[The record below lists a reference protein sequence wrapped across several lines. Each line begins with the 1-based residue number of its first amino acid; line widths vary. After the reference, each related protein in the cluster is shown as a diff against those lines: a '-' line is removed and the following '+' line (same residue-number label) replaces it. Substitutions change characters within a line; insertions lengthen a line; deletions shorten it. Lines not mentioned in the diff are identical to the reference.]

1 MNMIKLNDSVLKIYL
16 DRNDIEKYGLS
27 MNNISVRTVR
37 SILLELYDDISE
49 RLGADLEEEKLFVE
63 VLSQRHCCTIFVS
76 CSCENC
82 KRRTAKPAKM
92 PDSFICE
99 FESFEELRNF
109 CRSLFLMYPCRIKS
123 SSLSCG
129 SRTLRLMMTTS
140 ADIENIFRSAAEYR
154 GLVIPS
160 DKLNRSV
167 TNEYYKNIIEQNAV
181 EKILSY
187 ESGNG

>member
-1 MNMIKLNDSVLKIYL
+1 MNMIKLGDSVLKIYL
-16 DRNDIEKYGLS
+16 DKNDIEKYGLS
-27 MNNISVRTVR
+27 INNISVRTVR
-37 SILLELYDDISE
+37 NILLELYDDISD
-49 RLGADLEEEKLFVE
+49 RLGADLEEEKLYVE

-76 CSCENC
+76 CSCDNC
-82 KRRTAKPAKM
+82 KRHTAKAAKM

-99 FESFEELRNF
+99 FESFEELRDF

-129 SRTLRLMMTTS
+129 SRTLRLSMTTS

-167 TNEYYKNIIEQNAV
+167 TNEYYNNIIEQNAV

-187 ESGNG
+187 EGGNG

>member
-1 MNMIKLNDSVLKIYL
+1 MNMMKIGDSVLKIYL
-16 DRNDIEKYGLS
+16 DRNDIERYGLS

-76 CSCENC
+76 CSCDEC
-82 KRRTAKPAKM
+82 KKRPSRPAKM

-99 FESFEELRNF
+99 FESFDELRDF
-109 CRSLFLMYPCRIKS
+109 CRSLFLMYPCRIKN
-123 SSLSCG
+123 SSLCCG

-140 ADIENIFRSAAEYR
+140 ADTESIFRNAAACR

-167 TNEYYKNIIEQNAV
+167 TSEYYSNIIEQNAV

-187 ESGNG
+187 ESGNS